1 MRKTAMLLT
10 SALATLSGATF
21 TGTPAFAQTTGAF
34 AQEGS
39 ASAQGSVVI
48 EQPVGSGIAYNVL
61 TSALSSV
68 FLSGRS
74 GDAVSLT
81 SAVRSGDAV
90 VLSADTWP
98 VSLGRAAGAPGPQ
111 GQANLLFL
119 AQFN

>member
-21 TGTPAFAQTTGAF
+21 SGAPAFAQATSAF
-34 AQEGS
+34 AQEGT

-90 VLSADTWP
+90 VLSADTYP
-98 VSLGRAAGAPGPQ
+98 VSLGRSGGAPGPQ
-111 GQANLLFL
+111 GQTNLLFL

>member
-21 TGTPAFAQTTGAF
+21 SGTPAFAQATNAYVPESRAT
-34 AQEGS
+34 
-39 ASAQGSVVI
+39 AQGSVVI

-90 VLSADTWP
+90 VLSADTYP
-98 VSLGRAAGAPGPQ
+98 VSLGPTGGAPGPQ

>member
-21 TGTPAFAQTTGAF
+21 SGAPAFAQATNAYVPENRST
-34 AQEGS
+34 
-39 ASAQGSVVI
+39 AQGSVVI

-90 VLSADTWP
+90 VLSADTYP
-98 VSLGRAAGAPGPQ
+98 VSLGRAGSAPGPQ

>member
-1 MRKTAMLLT
+1 MRKKAMLLT
-10 SALATLSGATF
+10 SALAAFSGA
-21 TGTPAFAQTTGAF
+21 PAFAQANAAF

-61 TSALSSV
+61 TSAVSSV

-90 VLSADTWP
+90 ILSTDTYP
-98 VSLGRAAGAPGPQ
+98 VSLGRAGGAPRPQ

>member
-1 MRKTAMLLT
+1 MRKTAMFLT
-10 SALATLSGATF
+10 SALATFSGVTLAGAPALAQATN
-21 TGTPAFAQTTGAF
+21 AFLPETR
-34 AQEGS
+34 

-90 VLSADTWP
+90 VLSADTYP
-98 VSLGRAAGAPGPQ
+98 VSLARTGAAGPQ
-111 GQANLLFL
+111 GSLLFL

>member
-10 SALATLSGATF
+10 SALATFSGATF
-21 TGTPAFAQTTGAF
+21 SGGPAMAQATNAFAPESRT
-34 AQEGS
+34 
-39 ASAQGSVVI
+39 SAQGSVVI
-48 EQPVGSGIAYNVL
+48 EQPVGSGIAYNIL

-90 VLSADTWP
+90 VLSADTYP
-98 VSLGRAAGAPGPQ
+98 VSLGRNGAPGPQ
-111 GQANLLFL
+111 GGGNLLFL